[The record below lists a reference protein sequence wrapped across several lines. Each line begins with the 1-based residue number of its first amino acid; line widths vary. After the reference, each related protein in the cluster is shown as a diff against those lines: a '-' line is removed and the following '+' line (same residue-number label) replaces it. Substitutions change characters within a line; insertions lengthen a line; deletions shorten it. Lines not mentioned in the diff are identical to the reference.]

1 MDKQDSDL
9 IIVADRIYKTTT
21 ELMIEG
27 HQQFAIAA
35 ALTMVA
41 MQIYK
46 SSLSKEDYDKMV
58 DSISDSRDQVLS
70 FDNLDFVSHS
80 GSFH

>member
-9 IIVADRIYKTTT
+9 MNVADRVYQMTT
-21 ELMIEG
+21 ELLVEG
-27 HQQFAIAA
+27 HQQFAVAA

-58 DSISDSRDQVLS
+58 DSISDSRDQIMSLNDMVK
-70 FDNLDFVSHS
+70 NA

>member
-35 ALTMVA
+35 ALTMIA

-46 SSLSKEDYDKMV
+46 SSLSKEDYDKMI
-58 DSISDSRDQVLS
+58 DSISDSRDQVMSLN
-70 FDNLDFVSHS
+70 DIVKNV

>member
-9 IIVADRIYKTTT
+9 MIVADKVYNMTT
-21 ELMIEG
+21 ELLVED

-58 DSISDSRDQVLS
+58 DSISDSRDQIMSLNDMVK
-70 FDNLDFVSHS
+70 NA

>member
-9 IIVADRIYKTTT
+9 MAVTDRVYHMTT
-21 ELMIEG
+21 ELLVEG
-27 HQQFAIAA
+27 HQQFAVAA

-58 DSISDSRDQVLS
+58 DSISDSRDQVMSLN
-70 FDNLDFVSHS
+70 DIVKNA

>member
-1 MDKQDSDL
+1 MDNQDSDL

-21 ELMIEG
+21 ELIIEG

-58 DSISDSRDQVLS
+58 DSISDSRDQIMSLNDMVK
-70 FDNLDFVSHS
+70 NA

>member
-1 MDKQDSDL
+1 MDKKDSDL
-9 IIVADRIYKTTT
+9 MDVADRVYHMTT
-21 ELMIEG
+21 ELLVEG
-27 HQQFAIAA
+27 HQQFAVAA

-46 SSLSKEDYDKMV
+46 SSLSKEDYNKMV
-58 DSISDSRDQVLS
+58 DSISDSRDQIMSLNDMVK
-70 FDNLDFVSHS
+70 NA

>member
-9 IIVADRIYKTTT
+9 MIVADKVYNMTT
-21 ELMIEG
+21 ELLVEG

-58 DSISDSRDQVLS
+58 DSISDSRDQIMSLNDMVK
-70 FDNLDFVSHS
+70 NA

>member
-58 DSISDSRDQVLS
+58 DSISDSRDQVMSLN
-70 FDNLDFVSHS
+70 DIVKNA

>member
-58 DSISDSRDQVLS
+58 DSISNSRDQVMSLN
-70 FDNLDFVSHS
+70 DIVKNA

>member
-21 ELMIEG
+21 ELIIEG

-58 DSISDSRDQVLS
+58 DSISDSRDQIMSLNDMVK
-70 FDNLDFVSHS
+70 NA

>member
-21 ELMIEG
+21 ELIIEG

-46 SSLSKEDYDKMV
+46 SALSKEDYDKMV
-58 DSISDSRDQVLS
+58 DSISDSRDQVMSLN
-70 FDNLDFVSHS
+70 DIVKNA